1 MSDCEGPERSSEGQ
15 TSAQLCWI
23 RGPRAVQMV
32 ASPAS
37 SKGYAACAPSAPGP
51 SLSGV
56 TSPAPAPSRPRD
68 VFRSVAAG
76 VCGLQ
81 AVALLGFVV
90 FYLWE
95 LTQDSADDPVR
106 VVMSALLIAVFA
118 VGIGAMARGWLRG
131 DNWPNTPTV
140 VWNLLLIPVGWS
152 LVQSDRGLVGALVI
166 VMALVGIVA
175 AVRADTTDA
184 EDVSPD

>member
-1 MSDCEGPERSSEGQ
+1 MCA
-15 TSAQLCWI
+15 TSA
-23 RGPRAVQMV
+23 R
-32 ASPAS
+32 
-37 SKGYAACAPSAPGP
+37 GP
-51 SLSGV
+51 SLRRV
-56 TSPAPAPSRPRD
+56 TSPTPAPSRPRD
-68 VFRSVAAG
+68 LFRSVAAG

-81 AVALLGFVV
+81 VLALLGFVV

-95 LTQDSADDPVR
+95 LTQDSADDVAR

-152 LVQSDRGLVGALVI
+152 LVQSDHGLVGGLVI
-166 VMALVGIVA
+166 VVALVGIVSA
-175 AVRADTTDA
+175 IKADTTDT
-184 EDVSPD
+184 EDASAD

>member
-1 MSDCEGPERSSEGQ
+1 MR
-15 TSAQLCWI
+15 
-23 RGPRAVQMV
+23 
-32 ASPAS
+32 
-37 SKGYAACAPSAPGP
+37 GP
-51 SLSGV
+51 SLSPV

-81 AVALLGFVV
+81 VLALLGFVV

-95 LTQDSADDPVR
+95 LTQDSADDVAR

-152 LVQSDRGLVGALVI
+152 LVQGDHGLVGAIVI
-166 VMALVGIVA
+166 VVALVGIVSA
-175 AVRADTTDA
+175 IRADTSEA
-184 EDVSPD
+184 EDVSPE

>member
-1 MSDCEGPERSSEGQ
+1 M
-15 TSAQLCWI
+15 
-23 RGPRAVQMV
+23 
-32 ASPAS
+32 
-37 SKGYAACAPSAPGP
+37 
-51 SLSGV
+51 

-68 VFRSVAAG
+68 LFRSVAAG

-81 AVALLGFVV
+81 VVALLGFVV

-95 LTQDSADDPVR
+95 LTQNSAADVAR

-118 VGIGAMARGWLRG
+118 VGIGAMALGWVRG

-152 LVQSDRGLVGALVI
+152 LVQSGRGLVGGLVI
-166 VMALVGIVA
+166 VVALVGIVA
-175 AVRADTTDA
+175 AIRADTTDV
-184 EDVSPD
+184 DDGPSD